1 MRTLLF
7 ILIAFVAVTA
17 TVSGILLM
25 ANPDGRTFN
34 MPLTLL
40 NGTPFKSF
48 LIPGMILTIAVGA
61 VNMLAFF
68 HYYKEYKYMY
78 DWTLAGGIMLTL
90 WSIVQM
96 ILLQSF
102 FWLQIFYLGIG
113 ILIILLS
120 FQLKGKWII

>member
-78 DWTLAGGIMLTL
+78 DCMHAGGIMLTL
-90 WSIVQM
+90 RTIVQRR
-96 ILLQSF
+96 SSRT
-102 FWLQIFYLGIG
+102 FW
-113 ILIILLS
+113 
-120 FQLKGKWII
+120 